1 MLFIFVQPLT
11 QKILKTQEFSRDFS
25 QTITYLSALKVWDV
39 GIAVSDCKHAFS
51 QRKIW
56 TFKPPGLG

>member
-11 QKILKTQEFSRDFS
+11 QKILKTQEFSQDFS
-25 QTITYLSALKVWDV
+25 QNITYLSALKVWDLE
-39 GIAVSDCKHAFS
+39 IAVSDCKHAFS
-51 QRKIW
+51 QRQIW